1 MSIITATYATIARE
15 LWGQQAIGAVP
26 TAVQIETIKSKR
38 RVSQNKHFHFIE
50 NTKCAIELFCKYKMC
65 IRKFYKASFCPREL
79 LGPFFSICR
88 IRLHSRRFLHLKYL
102 WLVDVLIPIY
112 IGNFYSV
119 KSMQH

>member
-50 NTKCAIELFCKYKMC
+50 NTKCAIELFCKC
-65 IRKFYKASFCPREL
+65 VSGSFLRQVFVQENCLDHSFPSGASVSTATASSTL
-79 LGPFFSICR
+79 N
-88 IRLHSRRFLHLKYL
+88 
-102 WLVDVLIPIY
+102 IY
-112 IGNFYSV
+112 D
-119 KSMQH
+119 